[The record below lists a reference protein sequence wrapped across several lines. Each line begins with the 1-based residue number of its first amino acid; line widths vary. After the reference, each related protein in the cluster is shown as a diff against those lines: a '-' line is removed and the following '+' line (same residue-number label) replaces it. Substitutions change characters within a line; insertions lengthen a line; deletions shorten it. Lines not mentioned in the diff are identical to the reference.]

1 MSIKKK
7 YRLLCLILA
16 GVVLLSLVGLLWY
29 RTDWRFRL
37 WNAIRIYPKPDLAA
51 VELSNL
57 RAVSF
62 DEAQSSESW
71 NELLLLINDAHPL
84 PKDYVPA
91 LTEYNGAVMNPAMV
105 EAYVALRDAVQEKTG
120 ERIYVSSDFRSTEEQ
135 GDLFLEKGD
144 EIAAQAGHSEHE
156 AGLALDVYVKGY
168 GGMSFL
174 KTHYYG
180 GIRKYQWLAMPLAL
194 HGVVVKEDGEII
206 KLAIGE
212 KDSDPVMYITDLLP
226 HLASGDAEKPLAKA
240 FSAENMNILVG
251 SAPLEG
257 EDKEAVKAGV
267 LTYLYENYGI
277 IEEDLQSAELSI
289 VPAAKARDVGFDR
302 SMIGSYGHDDRV
314 CAYPSIT
321 ALFDSNDSVHTGMCI
336 LADKEETGSD
346 GVTGMQCDC
355 VLDLIAEI
363 SKALGGNNAVVRA
376 SSKCFS
382 SDVTACFDPN
392 FAHVYEKNNASL
404 IGCGITIAKYT
415 GSRGKS
421 GTSDASA
428 EMVAW
433 VRRVL
438 NKAGVVW
445 QSSELG
451 KVDAGGGGTV
461 AKYLAKHNIDTIDI
475 GVGVLSMHAP
485 YEVISKVDL
494 YEGYRAFCAFYRD

>member
-1 MSIKKK
+1 MAQNKKLDQIRYQK
-7 YRLLCLILA
+7 KTVYEKAGSEIVKKAYDYAVDYMKFLDAAKTEREAVDYCIALAEAKGYRPYTIGMTLKA
-16 GVVLLSLVGLLWY
+16 G
-29 RTDWRFRL
+29 DRFYYNNRGKNL
-37 WNAIRIYPKPDLAA
+37 YLFRIGSEPIECGIRITAAHIDSPRLDLKQ
-51 VELSNL
+51 V
-57 RAVSF
+57 
-62 DEAQSSESW
+62 
-71 NELLLLINDAHPL
+71 PL
-84 PKDYVPA
+84 YED
-91 LTEYNGAVMNPAMV
+91 
-105 EAYVALRDAVQEKTG
+105 
-120 ERIYVSSDFRSTEEQ
+120 
-135 GDLFLEKGD
+135 
-144 EIAAQAGHSEHE
+144 
-156 AGLALDVYVKGY
+156 
-168 GGMSFL
+168 GGMSYL

-206 KLAIGE
+206 KLTVGE
-212 KDSDPVMYITDLLP
+212 NDTDPVMYITDLLP
-226 HLASGDAEKPLAKA
+226 HLAGGDADKPLSKA

-257 EDKEAVKAGV
+257 EEKEAVKAGV
-267 LTYLYENYGI
+267 LSYLYDTYGI
-277 IEEDLQSAELSI
+277 IEEDLQSAELCI

-302 SMIGSYGHDDRV
+302 SMIGGYGHDDRV

-321 ALFDSNDSVHTGMCI
+321 ALFDSNDSVHTSMCI

-346 GVTGMQCDC
+346 GVTGMQCDFI
-355 VLDLIAEI
+355 LDLIAEI
-363 SKALGGNNAVVRA
+363 SKALGGNDAIVR
-376 SSKCFS
+376 SNSKCFS
-382 SDVTACFDPN
+382 SDVTACFDPV
-392 FAHVYEKNNASL
+392 FAHVYEKNNASML
-404 IGCGITIAKYT
+404 GCGISIAKYT

-451 KVDAGGGGTV
+451 KVDVGGGGTV